1 MAETRS
7 HDRGERDGLAVK
19 KRRHQAVK
27 VHASSTAARM
37 QAEMRRGGRMED
49 GLMLAGRGC

>member
-7 HDRGERDGLAVK
+7 HDRGESNGLAVK
-19 KRRHQAVK
+19 KRRHQAVI